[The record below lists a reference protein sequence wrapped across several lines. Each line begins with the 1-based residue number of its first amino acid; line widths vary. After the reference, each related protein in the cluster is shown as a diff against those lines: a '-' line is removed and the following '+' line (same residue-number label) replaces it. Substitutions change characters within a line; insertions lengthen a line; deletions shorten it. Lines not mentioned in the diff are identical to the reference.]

1 MRRLAPALAV
11 LLLSALLPSNLA
23 VAATAKAGGTCTK
36 LNSTST
42 VNGYK
47 FTCVKSGKKLV
58 WSKGVK
64 VVEKP
69 TPAVTPAPVASPT
82 PSVSATPTPSVSP
95 SVSPSAAATP
105 SPTPSAS
112 ATPTPSPSPT
122 PEKTY
127 ATLWEKYG
135 WNKPSTALEVS
146 KAATEKFLSY
156 IATERNP
163 AAEVKVIAQDGV
175 DPLLTSWVDKGA
187 NLVAKTFDYP
197 KLTRSFVDVIA
208 IDRSWLESAYTKEG
222 FSAQQVRDRLG
233 GFDSGSPA
241 FGGSFSNT
249 WNYSTIKKNNLLVN
263 DKSGMAQTAGHEFF
277 HAIQERL
284 AGRNPGPDGATI
296 PNWIWEG
303 PAMFIGLQTS
313 SKLGIV
319 DYLTAGQQSSINRY
333 KNDSEAMKKLPLSEV
348 KKNDKDTD
356 PYGLGEVA
364 TEFIVANAGIEK
376 LLGIYA
382 ALGQGKSFAQA
393 FEAGTGVK
401 LDDFYSMF
409 EESRPTLGVPLGLS
423 ANAAASP
430 SPAPSA
436 TPSATPTPTSTP
448 TVTKK
453 ASYSNLWEKYGLTKP
468 TSAESVATSATKAF
482 TSFTDVVRSPNQVVV
497 VKVQEGADPV
507 WNNLISPGMELV
519 AKSFSYPSF
528 NGPVY
533 ALAGLDSAW
542 MVSTFVS
549 LGFTKD
555 FAEKRVSGFDD
566 VVANAGG
573 NTAIWNITK
582 ITKNNSFVTN
592 KVGIYQTPG
601 HEFFHPI
608 QQKLLGK
615 GDQFPADGSGGPQ
628 WFLEGSAVF
637 IGVQA
642 ANKLG
647 QISYNKESRPNLVS
661 TVLSDPATRNGKLA
675 DAKANLNRAG
685 DVFPYNIGALGVEF
699 LVANVGIQNLVDVF
713 SQMGTG
719 KSFAVAFEAATGIE
733 LVDFYAMFEEA
744 RPTLGIALG
753 AFPPVVPAP
762 APSVAPTPTA
772 STGPAK
778 YTMENVKKHTSAA
791 DCWAVV
797 SGSVYDLTKWAALH
811 PGGPAVIQSLCG
823 RDATADFL
831 GRHSTQPDPAREL
844 ANYLLGKLD

>member
-1 MRRLAPALAV
+1 MRRLTPALAV
-11 LLLSALLPSNLA
+11 LLLSVLLPSNLA

-42 VNGYK
+42 VNGFK
-47 FTCVKSGKKLV
+47 FTCIKSGKKLI

-64 VVEKP
+64 VVAAP
-69 TPAVTPAPVASPT
+69 IVTPAPVASPT
-82 PSVSATPTPSVSP
+82 PTVSATPTPLVSP
-95 SVSPSAAATP
+95 SVSPSASATPSPTPSASATPTPSATPSPTPSASATP

-135 WNKPSTALEVS
+135 WNKPGTAQEVS

-156 IATERNP
+156 IATQRNP
-163 AAEVKVIAQDGV
+163 AAEVKVIAQEGV
-175 DPLLTSWVDKGA
+175 DPLLTSWVEQGA

-222 FSAQQVRDRLG
+222 FSAQQVKDRLG
-233 GFDSGSPA
+233 GFDTGSPA

-249 WNYSTIKKNNLLVN
+249 WNYAAIKKNNLLVN

-284 AGRNPGPDGATI
+284 AGRNPGADGATI

-319 DYLTAGQQSSINRY
+319 DYLTIGQQSSINRY

-364 TEFIVANAGIEK
+364 TQLIVANVGIEK

-409 EESRPTLGVPLGLS
+409 EESRPTLGVPLGLG
-423 ANAAASP
+423 ANAVASP

-436 TPSATPTPTSTP
+436 TPKTT
-448 TVTKK
+448 
-453 ASYSNLWEKYGLTKP
+453 
-468 TSAESVATSATKAF
+468 
-482 TSFTDVVRSPNQVVV
+482 
-497 VKVQEGADPV
+497 
-507 WNNLISPGMELV
+507 
-519 AKSFSYPSF
+519 
-528 NGPVY
+528 
-533 ALAGLDSAW
+533 
-542 MVSTFVS
+542 
-549 LGFTKD
+549 
-555 FAEKRVSGFDD
+555 
-566 VVANAGG
+566 
-573 NTAIWNITK
+573 
-582 ITKNNSFVTN
+582 
-592 KVGIYQTPG
+592 
-601 HEFFHPI
+601 
-608 QQKLLGK
+608 
-615 GDQFPADGSGGPQ
+615 
-628 WFLEGSAVF
+628 
-637 IGVQA
+637 
-642 ANKLG
+642 
-647 QISYNKESRPNLVS
+647 
-661 TVLSDPATRNGKLA
+661 
-675 DAKANLNRAG
+675 
-685 DVFPYNIGALGVEF
+685 
-699 LVANVGIQNLVDVF
+699 
-713 SQMGTG
+713 
-719 KSFAVAFEAATGIE
+719 
-733 LVDFYAMFEEA
+733 
-744 RPTLGIALG
+744 
-753 AFPPVVPAP
+753 
-762 APSVAPTPTA
+762 PSVTPQ
-772 STGPAK
+772 PK
-778 YTMENVKKHTSAA
+778 YTMQDVKKHSSDT

-797 SGSVYDLTKWAALH
+797 DGSVYDLTKWAALH
-811 PGGPAVIQSLCG
+811 PGGPAIIRTLCG

-831 GRHSTQPDPAREL
+831 GRHSNQPDPAREL
-844 ANYLLGKLD
+844 SNYLLGKLD